1 MFKIDLRRNY
11 DLCDGYTGEIKFIPE
26 KDYWKNPEENDK
38 CGVRPYSKI
47 VRNLF
52 VEDGII
58 IEFPDKVDE
67 RYIIS
72 EVSDIS
78 DDVFYIIK

>member
-1 MFKIDLRRNY
+1 MLKIDLRKKFII
-11 DLCDGYTGEIKFIPE
+11 CSGYTGEILFIPE
-26 KDYWKNPEENDK
+26 KDYWKYPEENNK

-47 VRNLF
+47 RKNLF

-67 RYIIS
+67 KYIIS

-78 DDVFYIIK
+78 DNVIYIIK